1 MKRHEIF
8 DLAVKKSNDFKRQI
22 SYFRHPQTTLIH
34 LFAYPEALKESWL
47 CLGVHSGGHL
57 FYNPHLKYFLQEDY
71 YIYPKSERI
80 KIYVRCDIKSAT
92 NETIHDFMKD
102 EPKEKEKY
110 FTGKDISEY
119 DWLRNQ
125 LNVIAGWLKD
135 KRLVRVDPYNPDKVL
150 EGEETKEDK
159 KMENM
164 ISRINKWKYA
174 LENCEIKPG
183 IINPEQ
189 DYKGRN

>member
-92 NETIHDFMKD
+92 NETIHDFMK
-102 EPKEKEKY
+102 EKY